1 MYILML
7 ECKELNTF
15 EKTLGKIMDHLRV
28 WVKNIWRILQ
38 PLSIGFNFRT
48 RIMVG
53 YSQISSKDKE
63 EN

>member
-1 MYILML
+1 ML

-15 EKTLGKIMDHLRV
+15 EKIMDHLRV

-38 PLSIGFNFRT
+38 PLSVGFNFRT